1 MTFSSPADCCSAS
14 GLVDNSI
21 NGQPNCGN
29 RHLLTEILREE
40 WGFEGHVVSDCG
52 GVDHIWTEHHAVN
65 DASARNDRK
74 TFQGLINAPDLLTE
88 SGWVWVQEA
97 VSAALHAGCDAD
109 CGHDYQQGIPP
120 MVANGTIDMQ
130 LVDKAVV
137 RVLTNRMMLGE
148 LEVLREFTRFLWKS
162 RLKFARACHHLPS
175 SSRRQSRLLEQD
187 GTPKLPGRDR

>member
-1 MTFSSPADCCSAS
+1 MTFSSPADCSSAS

-74 TFQGLINAPDLLTE
+74 TF
-88 SGWVWVQEA
+88 
-97 VSAALHAGCDAD
+97 
-109 CGHDYQQGIPP
+109 
-120 MVANGTIDMQ
+120 
-130 LVDKAVV
+130 
-137 RVLTNRMMLGE
+137 
-148 LEVLREFTRFLWKS
+148 
-162 RLKFARACHHLPS
+162 RA
-175 SSRRQSRLLEQD
+175 
-187 GTPKLPGRDR
+187 